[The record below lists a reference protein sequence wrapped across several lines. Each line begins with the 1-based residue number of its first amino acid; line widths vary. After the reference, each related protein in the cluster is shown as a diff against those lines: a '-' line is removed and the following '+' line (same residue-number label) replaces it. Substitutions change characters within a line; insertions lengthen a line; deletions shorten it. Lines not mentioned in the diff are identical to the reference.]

1 MLLNCKSW
9 HSLRYGTLSPEV
21 LVQEAADLG
30 YEAIGLTD
38 INTVTG
44 MYDFLWA
51 CVQRD
56 IKAII
61 GMEFRV
67 NRSNQLLYIGYA
79 RNAEGLRELNAFLS
93 YHNIHKTPLPETPP
107 AFQQAYI
114 VYPWVPGHERSLRD
128 NEFYGVRPHQIHQLY
143 RLSQR
148 ELRYFIAL
156 PSTTFRQETDHHFHL
171 VLRAIDNNTL
181 FSKVQQFGYARPDEH
196 LLPLDQLLKIYQNYP
211 QLILNNQQFIAD
223 CNFDFDF
230 KAPKNK
236 RTYTGSRYSD
246 KLLLENLAYAGL
258 EQRYGKQHA
267 AAKAR
272 VEKELAIIENLH
284 FTAYFLIT
292 WDIIRYSKSRGF
304 YHVGRGSGANSIVS
318 YCLGISDVC
327 PLELNLYFERF
338 LNPSRLSPPDF
349 DIDWSWKERDAIL
362 DYVFKR
368 FDTDCTAFIGTIGT
382 FKYRSTF
389 RELGKVFGL
398 SKREIDR
405 LTRKP
410 IDQHQKDE
418 VVQTIHHYAVRLKG
432 FPNMRSLHSC
442 GILISEKP
450 LTYYT
455 ALEMPPKGF
464 QTAQFDMYIGERIG
478 FEKLDILS
486 QRGIG
491 HIYDC
496 VQLVKENQDVDVDI
510 FNIDKCKRDEQV
522 NDHLRVGNTLGCFY
536 IESPAMRGLLR
547 RLNCKD
553 YETLVAASSVIRPGV
568 AQSGMLREY
577 VRRHNDPNS
586 FEYPHPVFAEQ
597 LGETYGVMVY
607 QEDVL
612 KIAHHFGGL
621 SLADADI
628 LRRSMTGKKESAQQ
642 LAAIKEQFFTN
653 CQAKGYP
660 LALVKEVYRQIESF
674 AGYSFCKAHSASYAV
689 ESYQSLYLKV
699 YYPLEFCVAVI
710 NNFGGFYRTEVYIH
724 EARMAGGTIE
734 LPCVNHSLVTTSL
747 SGHQVYLG
755 FQHVKGLAHKEAEAI
770 VNERE
775 QHGPYQSL
783 EDFLKRVAIGVE
795 SVQTLVFLQAF
806 RFTGRSKQHLLI
818 DARMLSKRI
827 APKQQMDLFDHERK
841 PLRLPRLD
849 STAIENAFDELE
861 HLGFMVSYSP
871 FELLKTAFRGPVL
884 VSNFLQHEGQYIRI
898 VGYLICIKDVPTLKG
913 MMNYGTWIDAQGR
926 LFDSVHFPQ
935 QLKAYPFQGAGCY
948 LMYGKI
954 IVEFGYPYLE
964 VKKLAKLPMLSDPRY
979 EDSTVSPSFRHLKR
993 GLSHDHQVITR
1004 QPHPGQEEV
1013 DRLFGRKK
1021 GDD

>member
-9 HSLRYGTLSPEV
+9 HSLRYGTLSPEE

-30 YEAIGLTD
+30 HEAIGLTD

-44 MYDFLWA
+44 IYDFLWA
-51 CVQRD
+51 CIQRD
-56 IKAII
+56 VKAII
-61 GMEFRV
+61 GVEFRV
-67 NRSNQLLYIGYA
+67 NRSNELRYIGYA

-93 YHNIHKTPLPETPP
+93 YHNINKFPLPETAP

-114 VYPWVPGHERSLRD
+114 VYPWQPGKERKLRD
-128 NEFYGVRPHQIHQLY
+128 NEFYGVRPEQVNQLH
-143 RLSQR
+143 RLNRRS
-148 ELRYFIAL
+148 LRYCVAL
-156 PSTTFRQETDHHFHL
+156 PSVSFRQEADHHFHL
-171 VLRAIDNNTL
+171 VLRSIENNTL
-181 FSKVQQFGYARPDEH
+181 FSKVQQFGYATSNEC
-196 LLPLDQLLKIYQNYP
+196 LLSADQALKIYQNYP

-230 KAPKNK
+230 NQPKNK
-236 RTYTGSRYSD
+236 QTYTGSRYSD

-258 EQRYGKQHA
+258 EKRYGKNHTTARQ
-267 AAKAR
+267 R
-272 VEKELAIIENLH
+272 VEKELAIIDKLH
-284 FTAYFLIT
+284 FTGYFLIT
-292 WDIIRYSKSRGF
+292 WDVIRYSKSRGF

-338 LNPSRLSPPDF
+338 LNPSRISPPDF
-349 DIDWSWKERDAIL
+349 DIDWSWKERDEIL
-362 DYVFKR
+362 DYTFKR
-368 FDTDCTAFIGTIGT
+368 FSTERTAFIGTIGT

-398 SKREIDR
+398 AKREIDQ

-410 IDQHQKDE
+410 VDQHQKDQ
-418 VVQTIHHYAVRLKG
+418 VVQLIHRYALRLKG

-496 VQLVKENQDVDVDI
+496 VQLVKENRGVDVDI
-510 FNIDKCKRDEQV
+510 FAIDKCKRDEQV
-522 NDHLRVGNTLGCFY
+522 NDYLRIGKTLGCFY

-577 VRRHNDPNS
+577 VRRHNHPGS
-586 FEYPHPVFAEQ
+586 FEYPHPVFAEH

-628 LRRSMTGKKESAQQ
+628 LRRLMMGKKESTQRLQ
-642 LAAIKEQFFTN
+642 EIKKQFFDN
-653 CQAKGYP
+653 CHAKGYSP
-660 LALVKEVYRQIESF
+660 TLVKEVYRQIESF

-710 NNFGGFYRTEVYIH
+710 NNFGGFYRTEVYVH
-724 EARMAGGTIE
+724 DARMAGGQIE
-734 LPCVNHSLVTTSL
+734 LPCVNHSLVTTTL
-747 SGHQVYLG
+747 AGTQVYLG
-755 FQHVKGLAHKEAEAI
+755 LQHVKGLGQRTAETI
-770 VNERE
+770 IRER
-775 QHGPYQSL
+775 QAHGPYQSL
-783 EDFLKRVAIGVE
+783 ENFLKRTAIGLE
-795 SVQTLVFLQAF
+795 AVQTLIFLQAF

-818 DARMLSKRI
+818 DAHMLNKRLQ
-827 APKQQMDLFDHERK
+827 PKQQMALFEAPRK
-841 PLRLPRLD
+841 PLHLPRLD
-849 STAIENAFDELE
+849 STDLEHAFDELE
-861 HLGFMVSYSP
+861 HLGFMVTYSP
-871 FELLKTAFRGPVL
+871 FDLLKTSFRGSVL
-884 VSNFLQHEGQYIRI
+884 VRHFLGHEGKYIRI

-913 MMNYGTWIDAQGR
+913 MMNYGTWIDAEGQ
-926 LFDSVHFPQ
+926 LFDTVHFPQ
-935 QLKAYPFQGAGCY
+935 QLKAFPFQGAGCY

-964 VKKLAKLPMLSDPRY
+964 IKKMAKLPMLDDPRY
-979 EDSTVSPSFRHLKR
+979 EDSNVSPSFRHLKR

-1004 QPHPGQEEV
+1004 APHPGQEEV
-1013 DRLFGRKK
+1013 DRLFGRE
-1021 GDD
+1021 D